1 MRLFDVYAPTETGD
15 LKLIDTVYFENDCT
29 SETVR
34 HQLIQDPYCFDE
46 SIVVVEYA
54 GGGTL
59 D

>member
-15 LKLIDTVYFENDCT
+15 LELIDTVHFDNDFT
-29 SETVR
+29 SEMAR

-46 SIVVVEYA
+46 SIIVVEYVE
-54 GGGTL
+54 GSTL